1 MAITNG
7 YATLDQLKEQMR
19 IPVSDY
25 QDDAR
30 LELAIAGA
38 SRQIDAH
45 TGRLEHGFW
54 QDTDVVAREFVAD
67 DNDCLLIPEG
77 ISTTTGLVV
86 KVDTNVDGTYETTL
100 TIGTDFRLFPLN
112 AAARTPVWPF
122 DEIKLRSTSTMYF
135 PIDDDMPTV
144 QVTAKFGW
152 PAVPDDVTKACL
164 VQAGLLF
171 KADDA
176 SLGAIQFAD
185 AGVALRMQNRLHPVA
200 EALLEP
206 FCRAR
211 VG

>member
-7 YATLDQLKEQMR
+7 YCTLAQLKSQMR
-19 IPVSDY
+19 IPTADT
-25 QDDAR
+25 DDDTR
-30 LELAIAGA
+30 LELAVAAA

-45 TGRLEHGFW
+45 TGRRFW
-54 QDTDVVAREFVAD
+54 QDSVVVAREYVAD
-67 DNDCLLIPEG
+67 DNDCIFVDD
-77 ISTTTGLVV
+77 ISTTTGLIV
-86 KVDTNVDGTYETTL
+86 KVDTDLDGTYETTL

-112 AAARTPVWPF
+112 AAAMVPVWPY
-122 DEIKLRSTSTMYF
+122 DEIRIRSTSTTYF
-135 PIDDDMPTV
+135 PIDDDVPSV
-144 QVTAKFGW
+144 QVTARFGW

-206 FCRAR
+206 YRKAA

>member
-7 YATLDQLKEQMR
+7 YADLDQFKAQMR
-19 IPVSDY
+19 IPINDLT
-25 QDDAR
+25 DDQRA
-30 LELAIAGA
+30 EGSIAAA

-45 TGRLEHGFW
+45 TGRRFW
-54 QDTDVVAREFVAD
+54 QDSEVKVREFIAD
-67 DNDCLLIPEG
+67 NSRLCFVDD
-77 ISTTTGLVV
+77 ISTTTGLIVR
-86 KVDTNVDGTYETTL
+86 VDDDDDGTFETTL
-100 TIGTDFRLFPLN
+100 TITTNYILAPLN
-112 AAARTPVWPF
+112 AADEVPVRPF
-122 DEIKLRSTSTMYF
+122 SELILVDSNGAVSF
-135 PIDDDMPTV
+135 PRHGSGRPGV
-144 QVTAKFGW
+144 QVTARFGW
-152 PAVPDDVTKACL
+152 PAVPDDVVKACL

-206 FCRAR
+206 YCKPR

>member
-7 YATLDQLKEQMR
+7 YATLDQLKAQMR
-19 IPVSDY
+19 ITVSDY
-25 QDDAR
+25 LDDDR
-30 LELAIAGA
+30 MELSIAAA

-45 TGRLEHGFW
+45 TGRRFW
-54 QDTDVVAREFVAD
+54 QDSTVVDRQFYADNSRICMIDDV
-67 DNDCLLIPEG
+67 
-77 ISTTTGLVV
+77 STLTGLVV
-86 KVDTNVDGTYETTL
+86 KVDDDDDGTFETTL
-100 TIGTDFRLFPLN
+100 TITSNFILRPLN
-112 AAARTPVWPF
+112 AADMVPVHPW
-122 DEIKLRSTSTMYF
+122 DELVLVDSNGAVSF
-135 PIDDDMPTV
+135 PVHGTGRPGV
-144 QVTAKFGW
+144 QVTARFGW

-206 FCRAR
+206 YCKAR

>member
-1 MAITNG
+1 MSITNG
-7 YATLDQLKEQMR
+7 YATLDQFKAQMR
-19 IPVSDY
+19 IGVSDY
-25 QDDAR
+25 EDDAR
-30 LELAIAGA
+30 MELAVAAA

-45 TGRLEHGFW
+45 TGRRFW
-54 QDTDVVAREFVAD
+54 QDSTVKVREFICVD
-67 DNDCLLIPEG
+67 DDCVFVDD
-77 ISTTTGLVV
+77 ISTTVGLIV
-86 KVDTNVDGTYETTL
+86 KTDSDTDGTYETTL
-100 TIGTDFRLFPLN
+100 TVDVDFKLAPWN
-112 AAARTPVWPF
+112 AADETPVRPY
-122 DEIKLRSTSTMYF
+122 EELRLMPLSSNYF
-135 PIDDDMPTV
+135 PQNEDFPTF

-206 FCRAR
+206 YCRAR

>member
-1 MAITNG
+1 MSITNG
-7 YATLDQLKEQMR
+7 YGTLDALKAQMR
-19 IPVSDY
+19 IGVSDY
-25 QDDAR
+25 DDDAR
-30 LELAIAGA
+30 LEASIAAA

-45 TGRLEHGFW
+45 TGRRFW
-54 QDTDVVAREFVAD
+54 QDSTVVDRQFYAD
-67 DNDCLLIPEG
+67 NSRCCYVDD
-77 ISTTTGLVV
+77 ISTTTGLIV
-86 KVDTNVDGTYETTL
+86 KVDDDDDGTFETTL
-100 TIGTDFRLFPLN
+100 TVTTNYILRPLN
-112 AAARTPVWPF
+112 AADMVPVWPY
-122 DEIKLRSTSTMYF
+122 DEIVLVDSNGAVSF
-135 PIDDDMPTV
+135 PVHGTGRPGV

-164 VQAGLLF
+164 AQAGLLF

-206 FCRAR
+206 YCKPR

>member
-7 YATLDQLKEQMR
+7 YATLDQFKEQMR
-19 IPVSDY
+19 LKVNDLVE
-25 QDDAR
+25 DAR
-30 LELAIAGA
+30 AELSIAAA

-45 TGRLEHGFW
+45 CGRRFW
-54 QDTDVVAREFVAD
+54 QDATVVDRQFYAD
-67 DNDCLLIPEG
+67 NSRICLVDD
-77 ISTTTGLVV
+77 ISTLTGLVV
-86 KVDTNVDGTYETTL
+86 KVDDDDDGTFETTL
-100 TIGTDFRLFPLN
+100 TITTNYIVRPLN
-112 AAARTPVWPF
+112 AADMVPVHPF
-122 DEIKLRSTSTMYF
+122 DELVLVDSNGAVSF
-135 PIDDDMPTV
+135 PVHGTGRPGV

-152 PAVPDDVTKACL
+152 PAIPDDVTKACL

-206 FCRAR
+206 YCKPR

>member
-7 YATLDQLKEQMR
+7 YATLDQLKAQMR
-19 IPVSDY
+19 ITVSDVL
-25 QDDAR
+25 DDDR
-30 LELAIAGA
+30 LELSIAAA

-45 TGRLEHGFW
+45 CGRRFW
-54 QDTDVVAREFVAD
+54 QDSMVVDRQFYAD
-67 DNDCLLIPEG
+67 NSRICHVDD
-77 ISTTTGLVV
+77 ISTPSGLIV
-86 KVDTNVDGTYETTL
+86 KVDDDDDGVFETTL
-100 TIGTDFRLFPLN
+100 TITSNYILRPLN
-112 AAARTPVWPF
+112 AADMVPVQPW
-122 DEIKLRSTSTMYF
+122 DEVVLVDSNGAVTFPLHSTGR
-135 PIDDDMPTV
+135 PGV

-206 FCRAR
+206 YCKAR

>member
-1 MAITNG
+1 MSISNG
-7 YATLDQLKEQMR
+7 YCTLDAFKEQMR
-19 IPVSDY
+19 ITINDSV
-25 QDDAR
+25 DDAR
-30 LELAIAGA
+30 MELSIAAA

-45 TGRLEHGFW
+45 TGRRFW
-54 QDTDVVAREFVAD
+54 QDGSVVDRQFYAD
-67 DNDCLLIPEG
+67 NSRICLVDD
-77 ISTTTGLVV
+77 ISTTTGLIV
-86 KVDTNVDGTYETTL
+86 KVDDDDDGTFETTL
-100 TIGTDFRLFPLN
+100 TVTTNYILRPVN
-112 AAARTPVWPF
+112 AADMVPVWPF
-122 DEIKLRSTSTMYF
+122 CELVLVDSNGAVSF
-135 PIDDDMPTV
+135 PVHGSGRPGV

-185 AGVALRMQNRLHPVA
+185 AGVALRMQNRLHPVS

-206 FCRAR
+206 YCKPR

>member
-1 MAITNG
+1 MAIVNG
-7 YATLDQLKEQMR
+7 YATLDQLKAQMR
-19 IPVSDY
+19 ITVSDY
-25 QDDAR
+25 LDDDR
-30 LELAIAGA
+30 MELSIAAA

-45 TGRLEHGFW
+45 CGRRFW
-54 QDTDVVAREFVAD
+54 QDSTVVDRQFYADNSRICMIDDV
-67 DNDCLLIPEG
+67 
-77 ISTTTGLVV
+77 STLTGLVV
-86 KVDTNVDGTYETTL
+86 KVDDDDDGTFETTL
-100 TIGTDFRLFPLN
+100 TITTNFILRPLN
-112 AAARTPVWPF
+112 AADMVPVHPW
-122 DEIKLRSTSTMYF
+122 DELVLVDSNGAVSF
-135 PIDDDMPTV
+135 PVHGTGRPGV
-144 QVTAKFGW
+144 QVTARFGW

-206 FCRAR
+206 YCKAR

>member
-7 YATLDQLKEQMR
+7 YTTLDDIKAQMR
-19 IPVSDY
+19 ITVSDY
-25 QDDAR
+25 ADDAR
-30 LELAIAGA
+30 LELAVAAA

-45 TGRLEHGFW
+45 CGRRFW
-54 QDTDVVAREFVAD
+54 QDATVKERSFVAD
-67 DNDCLLIPEG
+67 DSRICYVDD
-77 ISTTTGLVV
+77 ISTTTGLIV
-86 KVDTNVDGTYETTL
+86 KVDDDDDGTFETTL
-100 TIGTDFRLFPLN
+100 TITSNYILAPLN
-112 AAARTPVWPF
+112 AADDVPVRPYCEVLLV
-122 DEIKLRSTSTMYF
+122 DSNGAVSF
-135 PIDDDMPTV
+135 PVHGSGRPGV
-144 QVTAKFGW
+144 QVTARFGW

-206 FCRAR
+206 YCKAR

>member
-1 MAITNG
+1 MAVVNG
-7 YATLDQLKEQMR
+7 YAELDRLKAQMR
-19 IPVSDY
+19 IPINDT
-25 QDDAR
+25 DDDDR
-30 LELAIAGA
+30 MELSIAAA

-45 TGRLEHGFW
+45 CGRRFW
-54 QDTDVVAREFVAD
+54 QDSTVVDRQFYADNSRICHIDDV
-67 DNDCLLIPEG
+67 
-77 ISTTTGLVV
+77 STLTGLIV
-86 KVDTNVDGTYETTL
+86 KVDDDDDGTFETTL
-100 TIGTDFRLFPLN
+100 TITTNFILRPLN
-112 AAARTPVWPF
+112 AADMVPVHPWNELVLV
-122 DEIKLRSTSTMYF
+122 DSNGAVSF
-135 PIDDDMPTV
+135 PVHGTGRPGV
-144 QVTAKFGW
+144 QVTARFGW

-206 FCRAR
+206 YCKAR